1 VSSPRDRF
9 VTVYGRKPVLE
20 VLRDPSLSIDKVLLA
35 KGSQG
40 GTVQAIRAAAK
51 ERGVALR
58 VVPAADVSRVSRNGK
73 QDQGVVCD
81 VLAPRMGALD
91 DWACPEQASLLALDG
106 VTTPGNV
113 GLILRS
119 AVAAGVDAILL
130 PWRGTA
136 GLGPLVIKA
145 SAGLAF
151 RAPIL
156 RCGDLGLALDHLRD
170 QGFVVYGLRA
180 DGADDLWGFD
190 LAPRAV
196 FVLGAET
203 AGLSDA
209 VASRVDVGVSI
220 PMEPEA
226 ESMNVA
232 CAATVLAY
240 ELRRRRG

>member
-20 VLRDPSLSIDKVLLA
+20 VLRDASLTVDKVLLA
-35 KGSQG
+35 RGSQG
-40 GTVQAIRAAAK
+40 GIVQEIRAAAK
-51 ERGVALR
+51 RRGISLR
-58 VVPAADVSRVSRNGK
+58 MVPPAEVNRVSRNGR

-81 VLAPRMGALD
+81 VEAPLMSSLE
-91 DWACPEQASLLALDG
+91 DWEPGESAQLLAIDG

-119 AVAAGVDAILL
+119 AVAAGIDGILL
-130 PWRGTA
+130 PWRGNA

-156 RCGDLGLALDHLRD
+156 RCGDLGLGLDHLRD
-170 QGFVVYGLRA
+170 LGFVSYGLAA
-180 DGADDLWGFD
+180 DGASSLWDFD
-190 LAPRAV
+190 LAPLAV
-196 FVLGAET
+196 FVVGSEAE
-203 AGLSDA
+203 GLSEPVRD
-209 VASRVDVGVSI
+209 RIDVGVSI
-220 PMEPEA
+220 PMAPEA